1 MDFSPDKEKY
11 RQAENFWDDYVEGKA
26 PEKYPHTFLKPEYY
40 RRTYGTKEFYASYN
54 ADVARPYAFVTPDGE
69 WHEQGQMG
77 WFGISTDTQESI
89 AQNADD
95 WQEAIQDYQG
105 LYLVYVDCHI

>member
-1 MDFSPDKEKY
+1 M
-11 RQAENFWDDYVEGKA
+11 V
-26 PEKYPHTFLKPEYY
+26 
-40 RRTYGTKEFYASYN
+40 
-54 ADVARPYAFVTPDGE
+54 
-69 WHEQGQMG
+69 WHQHGLSG
-77 WFGISTDTQESI
+77 DSI

>member
-1 MDFSPDKEKY
+1 M
-11 RQAENFWDDYVEGKA
+11 EGKA
-26 PEKYPHTFLKPEYY
+26 PEKYPHAFLKPEYY
-40 RRTYGTKEFYASYN
+40 RRTYGTKEFYVSYN
-54 ADVARPYAFVTPDGE
+54 ADVTRPYAFVTPDGE

-77 WFGISTDTQESI
+77 WFGISTASQESI